1 MPCLRT
7 LVLAI
12 FLGAEPR
19 EGGWRSLF
27 GGTDL
32 AGWTSAG
39 GFVVEGAP
47 MSKRP
52 TLEAPRAS
60 AGPSLSGSI
69 ALSQW
74 RNAPLRPSYP
84 FYERHFLKL
93 FLPIVLGHE
102 FHD

>member
-60 AGPSLSGSI
+60 AQRVDSSVAVEKCATPTEPSIL
-69 ALSQW
+69 
-74 RNAPLRPSYP
+74 
-84 FYERHFLKL
+84 
-93 FLPIVLGHE
+93 
-102 FHD
+102 